1 MTGKENE
8 NRETSPDPEDKQDP
22 EVVAHS
28 DDSEDAP
35 CIIGHSGSCT
45 SDMAE

>member
-8 NRETSPDPEDKQDP
+8 SRDINPDPEDKQDP

-28 DDSEDAP
+28 DDSADAP
-35 CIIGHSGSCT
+35 CLLGHSGSCGI
-45 SDMAE
+45 DMAE